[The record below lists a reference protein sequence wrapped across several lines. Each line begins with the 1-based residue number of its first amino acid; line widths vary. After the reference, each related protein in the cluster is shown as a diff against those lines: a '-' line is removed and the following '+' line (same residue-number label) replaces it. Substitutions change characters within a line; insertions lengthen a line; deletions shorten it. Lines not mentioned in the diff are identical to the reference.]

1 MGADGAGVDPGAAV
15 GTEALQHLAADGA
28 EAAADRI
35 RRGAV
40 GRVEG
45 AAGDLVGAVAGALRV
60 GAEAGAGGVVG
71 GGGGGRGGAG
81 GRRSGG
87 EGNAE
92 ALGQLFHHF
101 GAQLGGTAL
110 LEHGKSR
117 LLAADFGGKDLL
129 REARLAAG
137 ITELETDL
145 WTKGL
150 HWLCIMDF
158 IFYKRKGAV
167 INIVGD
173 IVDKQVD
180 KLVDNW

>member
-1 MGADGAGVDPGAAV
+1 MLGHWQPLTQPG
-15 GTEALQHLAADGA
+15 
-28 EAAADRI
+28 
-35 RRGAV
+35 
-40 GRVEG
+40 
-45 AAGDLVGAVAGALRV
+45 
-60 GAEAGAGGVVG
+60 
-71 GGGGGRGGAG
+71 
-81 GRRSGG
+81 GG

-92 ALGQLFHHF
+92 ALGQLFHRL

-180 KLVDNW
+180 KLVDN